1 MDMICFSNVPDNR
14 IGVVRCTLLPKV
26 KLLNG
31 ASQQLLLFVR
41 LPTYKIY
48 EKLPNMM
55 IEKIEVAVEEPK
67 YDGGMFHRVKLVD
80 WADYIGFF

>member
-1 MDMICFSNVPDNR
+1 
-14 IGVVRCTLLPKV
+14 
-26 KLLNG
+26 
-31 ASQQLLLFVR
+31 
-41 LPTYKIY
+41 
-48 EKLPNMM
+48 M